1 MRAKSLILI
10 FIALGCGLVASI
22 GISQVI
28 DRGGEKIAVETE
40 AILVALAD
48 IDINAKLD
56 AQNVRLEEWPKA
68 KIPEGALRSL
78 DALKDKG
85 YARQR
90 FYKGEPILDAKLVSD
105 KDGPS
110 IRIPE
115 GKRAIPVKLE
125 QDTVIGLISPGDRV
139 DMLVFVRKSNEVPF
153 TGSITILRNC
163 IVFAVGR
170 DIERAVDKDGKQVD
184 AKTVSLIVSP
194 EEAERVSIA
203 SELGKLRL
211 SLRRPDEVQTEN
223 EDSKTTLEE
232 LLQNKA
238 PLVSPAPEKKSD
250 EPSNFLDVLRNA
262 GRQTEPAIA
271 PQPTSKPR
279 TEMMILTPSEIK
291 KFTWDDPKQLPIEI
305 NPIAGGGDPTAPDAK
320 LDAKPAPPSDPDKS
334 AEPTEPSAT
343 EETLSPLG

>member
-22 GISQVI
+22 GISQVV
-28 DRGGEKIAVETE
+28 DRGGEKVAVESE
-40 AILVALAD
+40 PILVALSD

-56 AQNVRLEEWPKA
+56 AQNVKLEEWPKA
-68 KIPEGALRSL
+68 KIPEGAVRTL
-78 DALKDKG
+78 DAIKDKG

-139 DMLVFVRKSNEVPF
+139 DMLVFVRKSNEIPF

-170 DIERAVDKDGKQVD
+170 DIERAIDKDGKQVE

-194 EEAERVSIA
+194 AEAERVSIA

-211 SLRRPDEVQTEN
+211 SLRRPDEGSESTT
-223 EDSKTTLEE
+223 DTTTTLEE
-232 LLQNKA
+232 LLQNKNTLASATPKA
-238 PLVSPAPEKKSD
+238 P
-250 EPSNFLDVLRNA
+250 EPSNFLDVLRNVSKPPEPVAPAVTPVEPPKERKQMTILTPEGYKTFAWEDPTQLPNEINASA
-262 GRQTEPAIA
+262 GSQAPQPPEAKPTTPPMPTEPADE
-271 PQPTSKPR
+271 PKTD
-279 TEMMILTPSEIK
+279 TDETPMSE
-291 KFTWDDPKQLPIEI
+291 T
-305 NPIAGGGDPTAPDAK
+305 
-320 LDAKPAPPSDPDKS
+320 
-334 AEPTEPSAT
+334 
-343 EETLSPLG
+343 

>member
-22 GISQVI
+22 GISQVV
-28 DRGGEKIAVETE
+28 DRGGEAVAVETE
-40 AILVALAD
+40 AILVALSD
-48 IDINAKLD
+48 IDINSKLD
-56 AQNVRLEEWPKA
+56 AINVRLEEWPKA

-139 DMLVFVRKSNEVPF
+139 DVLVFVRKSNEIPF

-194 EEAERVSIA
+194 EEAERLSIA
-203 SELGKLRL
+203 SELGKMRL
-211 SLRRPDEVQTEN
+211 SLRRPDEGAEES

-238 PLVSPAPEKKSD
+238 SVASPSPEKKPE
-250 EPSNFLDVLRNA
+250 EPSNFLDVLRNV
-262 GRQTEPAIA
+262 GKQPEPAPA
-271 PQPTSKPR
+271 PTARPR
-279 TEMMILTPSEIK
+279 TEMMIITPGEIK
-291 KFTWDDPKQLPIEI
+291 KFTWEDPKQLPIEI
-305 NPIAGGGDPTAPDAK
+305 NPIAGGGDPTAPDAR
-320 LDAKPAPPSDPDKS
+320 PAAIEEAVEAA
-334 AEPTEPSAT
+334 AEPQVDEGPTTPQ
-343 EETLSPLG
+343 G

>member
-22 GISQVI
+22 GISQVV

-139 DMLVFVRKSNEVPF
+139 DVLVFVRKSNEVPF

-170 DIERAVDKDGKQVD
+170 DIERSVDKDGKQVD

-194 EEAERVSIA
+194 EEAERLSIA

-211 SLRRPDEVQTEN
+211 SLRRPDEGNVDN

-238 PLVSPAPEKKSD
+238 PIVSPPADKKPE

-262 GRQTEPAIA
+262 GKQPEIPVTPA
-271 PQPTSKPR
+271 QPAKPR

-305 NPIAGGGDPTAPDAK
+305 SPIVGGGDPTAPE
-320 LDAKPAPPSDPDKS
+320 AKPVTPSEPDKS
-334 AEPTEPSAT
+334 AEPMEPSAA
-343 EETLSPLG
+343 EESAPPQG